1 MVLFMSAGVA
11 AHGKSGRPRVLV
23 VDDDALMGAM
33 IADVLKD
40 FRITF
45 CQSATGALGRIQA
58 GGDFSAIV
66 CDLFLP
72 GMSGFQFHAEV
83 IHIAPDLAKR
93 IVFLTGS
100 MDAPEVKTLTEGGG
114 IQCVGKPFGAQ
125 ALRAAV
131 EEAARR

>member
-1 MVLFMSAGVA
+1 MSAGAA

-23 VDDDALMGAM
+23 VDDDALMGVM

-40 FRITF
+40 LRITF

-58 GGDFSAIV
+58 GGHFSAIV

-72 GMSGFQFHAEV
+72 GMSGFQFHAELMQ
-83 IHIAPDLAKR
+83 IAPDLAKR
-93 IVFLTGS
+93 VVFLTGS
-100 MDAPEVKTLTEGGG
+100 ANAPEVKTFTEREG
-114 IQCVGKPFGAQ
+114 IHCVGKPFGAE

-131 EEAARR
+131 EEASRR